1 MFHRSDKFL
10 LEMVENNKII
20 STLTIKVK
28 LREKKLA
35 IIIATITKQQLLS
48 WSKFS

>member
-28 LREKKLA
+28 LREKKNTSNNNSNNNKTT
-35 IIIATITKQQLLS
+35 IIKLV
-48 WSKFS
+48 